1 MMLFIE
7 IGRHDSPLSTPFRYG
22 GGHRASIGSGAQF
35 RDMVTLMFKF
45 WAAIGTSWIWMYLL
59 YKGDASHESRGLH
72 QRNKKKKGGGGG
84 GGSTKTKT
92 QSVRLGVVSDK
103 EWNCEIQEA
112 KPHSLSSPVM
122 TTTMD
127 VFIGSWSLT

>member
-35 RDMVTLMFKF
+35 RDMMTLMFKF
-45 WAAIGTSWIWMYLL
+45 WAAIGMSWIWMYLL

-72 QRNKKKKGGGGG
+72 QRNKKKKRGGFNKDED
-84 GGSTKTKT
+84 TE
-92 QSVRLGVVSDK
+92 R
-103 EWNCEIQEA
+103 E
-112 KPHSLSSPVM
+112 
-122 TTTMD
+122 
-127 VFIGSWSLT
+127 IGSCLRQRVEL